1 MQVCPCHA
9 LFSLI
14 FFAFIGVLQRAGQPS
29 GTHALPRT
37 QGYADNGTSFR
48 TPDITYKAEA
58 TFSAPVGHRGIL
70 AEVRAAP
77 PSRNPGLRQRHQHF
91 LNRTSIYSSTTLGPH
106 GSIRS
111 RRTQSESELD
121 QTPTTTALPIPNAAR
136 HGGTM
141 SKGNLGGK
149 SARVDAVQWLSNVR
163 IGDKGREGSSGTG
176 SGQNSG
182 NASRIGSRSRQSSR
196 DPPTGPGQSLFS
208 LGTGGQKRSDSRSR
222 WEGDTE
228 EQSLQ
233 DESVSLCASNEP
245 SH

>member
-1 MQVCPCHA
+1 M
-9 LFSLI
+9 
-14 FFAFIGVLQRAGQPS
+14 
-29 GTHALPRT
+29 

-48 TPDITYKAEA
+48 TPDITHKAEA

-77 PSRNPGLRQRHQHF
+77 PSRNPGLRQRHQPL

-121 QTPTTTALPIPNAAR
+121 QAPTTTALPIPNAAR

-141 SKGNLGGK
+141 SKGNVGGK

-176 SGQNSG
+176 SGQTSG

-196 DPPTGPGQSLFS
+196 EPPPGSGQTLLSF
-208 LGTGGQKRSDSRSR
+208 GTGEQKRSDSRSR

-233 DESVSLCASNEP
+233 DESVSLCASLLSLFP
-245 SH
+245 LILLPG